1 MGRPSLFRITSNIF
15 SMRFDS
21 EERKNMKRAIIF
33 ALVIGVF
40 ATLSACGNLMEPSG
54 FVAASPMPS
63 ATMLLENSTPSVTPS
78 VTVASLTPSSTATPD
93 LCSTSNLPNT
103 IKPVNDL
110 TRQFDDYSALAR
122 SAPQSQ
128 MMEVI
133 PPLQSIRR
141 TAEDQVLP
149 ACLQQLKSYQISYMD
164 TFIQTTLAFESIS
177 GNPNGLT
184 AEMAQAIKTGMA
196 QAEQYHDQYLIEM
209 ARLLGVTVVPSS
221 TPILG
226 IPNPGVTGT
235 STSTPLPI
243 TITNPGTGPI
253 NLHSSPSLTS
263 SVLGKLDV
271 GAAATAI
278 GKSADGDWLLIQIP
292 KQTGKTAWL
301 YTSLINFYNGDI
313 NSLPVATPTS

>member
-1 MGRPSLFRITSNIF
+1 
-15 SMRFDS
+15 
-21 EERKNMKRAIIF
+21 MKRAIIF
-33 ALVIGVF
+33 TLVIGVF
-40 ATLSACGNLMEPSG
+40 AALSACGNLMEPSG
-54 FVAASPMPS
+54 FVAASPIPS
-63 ATMLLENSTPSVTPS
+63 ATVIIASSTPS

-93 LCSTSNLPNT
+93 LCSASNLPHT

-122 SAPQSQ
+122 YAPQSQ

-164 TFIQTTLAFESIS
+164 TFIQTTLAFKSTS
-177 GNPNGLT
+177 GNPNALT
-184 AEMAQAIKTGMA
+184 AGGMAQAIKTGMA

-243 TITNPGTGPI
+243 TITE
-253 NLHSSPSLTS
+253 SR
-263 SVLGKLDV
+263 
-271 GAAATAI
+271 
-278 GKSADGDWLLIQIP
+278 
-292 KQTGKTAWL
+292 
-301 YTSLINFYNGDI
+301 NG
-313 NSLPVATPTS
+313 VH

>member
-1 MGRPSLFRITSNIF
+1 
-15 SMRFDS
+15 
-21 EERKNMKRAIIF
+21 MKRAIIF
-33 ALVIGVF
+33 MLVIGVF

-54 FVAASPMPS
+54 FVAATSVTVIIASPMPS
-63 ATMLLENSTPSVTPS
+63 VTMIIASSTPS

-177 GNPNGLT
+177 GNPSGLT
-184 AEMAQAIKTGMA
+184 AGMAQAIKTGMA

-243 TITNPGTGPI
+243 TITNPGTGSI

-263 SVLGKLDV
+263 SVIGKLDV

-313 NSLPVATPTS
+313 NSLPVATPAS